1 MLHPRPLSSQEH
13 IAETVSHD
21 PLVETG
27 VESFHDG
34 ALRLYGEKGTQALDD
49 LNAQFT
55 VDAIKARQKAAAE
68 AQIDRKPGASI
79 KLSDRSE
86 AMSRFVKAVSTI
98 NQAKG
103 AGAALSTPGS
113 DFRTR
118 YADPTK
124 VADSMENKAILA
136 ERDADIARRVLTG
149 EAALLSAGF
158 DDLYAMAARRAVRNE
173 LAPLWETG
181 PKAQKKRMDA
191 VSATSY
197 PKQNLN

>member
-1 MLHPRPLSSQEH
+1 
-13 IAETVSHD
+13 
-21 PLVETG
+21 
-27 VESFHDG
+27 
-34 ALRLYGEKGTQALDD
+34 
-49 LNAQFT
+49 
-55 VDAIKARQKAAAE
+55 
-68 AQIDRKPGASI
+68 
-79 KLSDRSE
+79 
-86 AMSRFVKAVSTI
+86 MSRFVRAVSTI

-103 AGAALSTPGS
+103 AGVALSTPGS

-158 DDLYAMAARRAVRNE
+158 DDLYAMAARRAVRDE
-173 LAPLWETG
+173 LSPLWETG

-191 VSATSY
+191 VNATSY